1 MVMQVFNKIFG
12 SKNDRE
18 LKRMG
23 KVVTRINDLES
34 TFEAFSDVEIANLR
48 NLYSVRLGQGESLD
62 AILPEAFAAVREAGK
77 RALGLRIF
85 DVQLIGGM
93 TLHEGRIAE
102 MRTGEGK
109 TLMATLPLY
118 LNAISGDGV
127 HLVTVNDYLAKWGA
141 EWMGAVYNAL
151 GMTVGVVY
159 AGQTQVEKRDAYASD
174 ITYGTNNEFGFDY
187 LRDNMAFN
195 LDEKVQKVLN

>member
-85 DVQLIGGM
+85 DV
-93 TLHEGRIAE
+93 
-102 MRTGEGK
+102 
-109 TLMATLPLY
+109 
-118 LNAISGDGV
+118 
-127 HLVTVNDYLAKWGA
+127 
-141 EWMGAVYNAL
+141 
-151 GMTVGVVY
+151 
-159 AGQTQVEKRDAYASD
+159 
-174 ITYGTNNEFGFDY
+174 
-187 LRDNMAFN
+187 
-195 LDEKVQKVLN
+195 